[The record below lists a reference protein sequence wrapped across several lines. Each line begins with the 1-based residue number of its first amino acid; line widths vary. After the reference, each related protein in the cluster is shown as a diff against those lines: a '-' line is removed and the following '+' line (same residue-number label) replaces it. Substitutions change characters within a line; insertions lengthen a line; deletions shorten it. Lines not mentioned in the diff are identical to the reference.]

1 MNKLKPEPGTSI
13 GRQSYLQ
20 KQFNINVIDAE
31 LNRLSKQYDLNK
43 SDLENLAN
51 GLISKYNS
59 VITASTQDGEVKDA
73 RVDLGGTT
81 HDSLNERLTT
91 DLETLANTLASNYAD
106 VKADYNSKSSD
117 IQGAFPAYYDD
128 DMDAVTQLSTGTN
141 AVNIA
146 CITDNHWQMAVQG
159 QHSLRH
165 YSYIA
170 RASRLAKL
178 DAIVANGDNVNGYY
192 NRDEVFTENRQ
203 ALQTIFNLASVD
215 TPVLINRGNHD
226 SGRGQDSAGGTGL
239 DANNSL
245 TDAEMKQLYR
255 TADCAYGEV
264 RDGDSLYW
272 FKDLDDKKVRIIG
285 LDSFDLPETLDSNGN
300 YKYDTLNT
308 SAYRQDQ
315 LNWLANTALKTNYQV
330 VIFTHCPLPNTFQYI
345 LNGNAGTTQYN
356 SDVLIKILQAF
367 CSGTSYSIDD
377 ESREFSVTLSAD
389 FSSQGQ
395 GTLIGMIS
403 GHVHR
408 DGEEIIYG
416 GLHLWEQTCSL
427 CNAGDP
433 YSRADDTVTE
443 DAWDIIS
450 IDTNAKTIHCH
461 RFGAG
466 KDRAFK
472 YFAGLGSTDTV
483 LTAGSVTN

>member
-1 MNKLKPEPGTSI
+1 M
-13 GRQSYLQ
+13 
-20 KQFNINVIDAE
+20 
-31 LNRLSKQYDLNK
+31 
-43 SDLENLAN
+43 
-51 GLISKYNS
+51 
-59 VITASTQDGEVKDA
+59 TATTQDSEVKDS
-73 RVDLGGTT
+73 RTDLGGTT
-81 HDSLNERLTT
+81 HDSLNERLAA
-91 DLETLANTLASNYAD
+91 DLTSLAETLSSDFSDIKANVDS
-106 VKADYNSKSSD
+106 KASD
-117 IQGAFPAYYDD
+117 IQGQFPAYYDA
-128 DMDAVTQLSTGTN
+128 DMDAVTQLSTGDN
-141 AVNIA
+141 VVNIA
-146 CITDNHWQMAVQG
+146 CITDNHWQMSTQG

-170 RASRLAKL
+170 RASRLTKL

-192 NRDEVFTENRQ
+192 SHDEVFNENRQ
-203 ALQTIFNLASVD
+203 ALQTLFNLAEVD

-226 SGRGQDSAGGTGL
+226 NGRGQDSSGGTGL
-239 DANNSL
+239 DPGNSL

-255 TADCAYGEV
+255 TAECAFGEQ
-264 RDGDSLYW
+264 RNSDSLYY

-285 LDSFDLPETLDSNGN
+285 LDSFDLPETLDGSGN
-300 YKYDTLNT
+300 YTYNTLKT

-315 LNWLANTALKTNYQV
+315 LNWLANVALKTSYQV
-330 VIFTHCPLPNTFQYI
+330 IIFTHCPLPNTFQYI
-345 LNGNAGTTQYN
+345 LDGGSGTTQYN
-356 SDVLIKILQAF
+356 SDVLIGILQAF
-367 CSGTSYSIDD
+367 CSGSAYSIDD
-377 ESREFSVTLSAD
+377 QSRTFPVTFSTD

-408 DGEEIIYG
+408 DGKEIVYS

-450 IDTNAKTIHCH
+450 IDTSTKTIHCH

-466 KDRAFK
+466 NDRTFS
-472 YFAGLGSTDTV
+472 YYTGLASNDTS